1 MNGTAGE
8 PPASASRILTWPN
21 AISSLRIVLTPVLV
35 ALILDRDRTTAGLL
49 LFSFLAATD
58 WVDGWIAR
66 HTGQVSE
73 LGKVLDPVADRLV
86 IGAGLVA
93 FAIRGALPV
102 WAAGAI
108 LVRDVAIL
116 VVGGALMAGRGIRI
130 DVRWVGKAATFSLML
145 AIPWIAWGTL
155 GLPLGEAA
163 LVAGWAVFAVGI
175 VEYYVA
181 AGVYLL
187 DIRRALAG

>member
-130 DVRWVGKAATFSLML
+130 DGRWVGKAATFSLML